1 MHDDWQW
8 VNELDLSPEDRQ
20 EFLATW
26 SWLDGRGLDIQ
37 TKARIIVR
45 TSLVTALGP
54 ASEVTQLLRWIHA
67 LAGPYGLSHDDA
79 PGTLYQ
85 ILREDIPAGTCLS
98 NDDGMRTVVKAA
110 TAETEKER
118 RYQRKRKS
126 QLDLDAPI
134 ETSDGTASLHELVED
149 SAQHTAVLRE
159 LLLDI
164 EDGRDKNIFLAHC
177 YGYTD
182 REIAQALDLS
192 FGRISQ
198 IVKEIT
204 ERIEM
209 KELGSSPPRGRGE

>member
-8 VNELDLSPEDRQ
+8 INDLDLSPEDRQ
-20 EFLATW
+20 QFLATW

-37 TKARIIVR
+37 TKARIIAR
-45 TSLVTALGP
+45 MSLVTALGP

-98 NDDGMRTVVKAA
+98 DDEGMCIVFKAA
-110 TAETEKER
+110 SAETEKER
-118 RYQRKRKS
+118 RYQRKRKC
-126 QLDLDAPI
+126 QLELDAPI

-164 EDGRDKNIFLAHC
+164 EDGRDKDIFLAHY

-198 IVKEIT
+198 IIAEIA
-204 ERIEM
+204 EHLDI
-209 KELGSSPPRGRGE
+209 